1 MNAAIFM
8 AGQLNLKLEIEL
20 RSINGSWRAK
30 KHSTAAIIS
39 STNEQSGK

>member
-1 MNAAIFM
+1 MNAAISM

-20 RSINGSWRAK
+20 RSINGSWTAK
-30 KHSTAAIIS
+30 KYSTVAIIS

>member
-1 MNAAIFM
+1 MNAAISM

-20 RSINGSWRAK
+20 RSINGSRTAK
-30 KHSTAAIIS
+30 KYSTEAIIS